1 MYKCNNG
8 NKTTHYACYQIKK
21 RTIFKTGG
29 GCKFKQ
35 KLNLIKKGWGM
46 GSKQSQRVQIEFK
59 TKLQA
64 CKTHFSCVCLFGEC

>member
-1 MYKCNNG
+1 MHVIKLRNG
-8 NKTTHYACYQIKK
+8 QFLKQ
-21 RTIFKTGG
+21 GG

-64 CKTHFSCVCLFGEC
+64 CKTHFSCVCLFC